1 MAADH
6 LTRLQETA
14 RRGAAELDG
23 ASAIE
28 ILTWADEALGH
39 RMVVASSMQDAL
51 VIDLA
56 AQVHPGID
64 VVFLDTGYHFAETL
78 LLRDAVSSTYDVRM
92 ITVQPG
98 QTVEQQDADY
108 GPRLYD
114 RDPDRCCHLRKV
126 MPLNTILGLYDGWV
140 TGLRRGQTAAR
151 AAAAPVEWDEQ
162 RQIVKINPIVDW
174 TEDDVASYIKDREIL
189 VNLLRN
195 DGYGSIGCAP
205 CTARIAPGNDPRA
218 GRWSGSGKSECGIH
232 LP

>member
-1 MAADH
+1 MPVDH
-6 LTRLQETA
+6 LTQLEETA
-14 RRGAAELDG
+14 RRGAAELEG
-23 ASAIE
+23 ASALE
-28 ILTWADEALGH
+28 ILGWADEALGH

-56 AQVHPGID
+56 TQVRPGID

-78 LLRDAVSSTYDVRM
+78 LLRDAVSSAYDVRM

-98 QTVEQQDADY
+98 PTVEEQDAQY
-108 GPRLYD
+108 GERLHD
-114 RDPDRCCHLRKV
+114 RNPDLCCFLRKV
-126 MPLNTILGLYDGWV
+126 TPLNTILGLYDGWV

-151 AAAAPVEWDEQ
+151 AAASPVEWDER
-162 RQIVKINPIVDW
+162 RQIVKVNPIVDW
-174 TEDDVASYIKDREIL
+174 SDDDVASYLDEHEIL
-189 VNLLRN
+189 VNLLRQ

-205 CTARIAPGNDPRA
+205 CTSRTASGNDPRA